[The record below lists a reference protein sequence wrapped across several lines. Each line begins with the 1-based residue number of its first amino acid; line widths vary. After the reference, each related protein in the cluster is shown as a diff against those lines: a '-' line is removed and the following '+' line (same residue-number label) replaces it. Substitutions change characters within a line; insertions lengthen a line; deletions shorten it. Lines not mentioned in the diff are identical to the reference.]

1 MVYCMMTGIAVAIGQ
16 TVTAELGTGPEQ
28 EEAQVMV
35 VKAELVKLLKH
46 ADQGPV
52 NVTLPKEPL
61 ITDILMLL
69 TGHSVTKRL
78 QQMS

>member
-1 MVYCMMTGIAVAIGQ
+1 MMTGIPVAFGQ
-16 TVTAELGTGPEQ
+16 TVIAELVTGEEQ
-28 EEAQVMV
+28 EEAHVMV
-35 VKAELVKLLKH
+35 VKAELVKLLKQ

-52 NVTLPKEPL
+52 KVTLPKVPL
-61 ITDILMLL
+61 MTEILILL

>member
-1 MVYCMMTGIAVAIGQ
+1 MTGMPVAFGQ
-16 TVTAELGTGPEQ
+16 TVSAELVTGAEQ
-28 EEAQVMV
+28 EEAHVIV
-35 VKAELVKLLKH
+35 VKAELVKLLKQ

-52 NVTLPKEPL
+52 NVTLPKVPL
-61 ITDILMLL
+61 RTEILMLL

>member
-1 MVYCMMTGIAVAIGQ
+1 MMTGILVAIGQ
-16 TVTAELGTGPEQ
+16 IVTAELGTGIGQ

-46 ADQGPV
+46 AAQDPV
-52 NVTLPKEPL
+52 KVTLPKVPL
-61 ITDILMLL
+61 MTEILMLL

-78 QQMS
+78 QQRS